1 MEEKVKNIIELK
13 NICKYMMTMVLRRL
27 MILT

>member
-13 NICKYMMTMVLRRL
+13 IYVKYMMTMVLRRL